1 MKVVMASNNAHKIAE
16 LRAILSAYGLDVVS
30 QREAGVHVEP
40 EETGTTFE
48 ENSRIKAVAVMQA
61 CGLPAVADDSGLMV
75 DALNGEPG
83 VYSARYGGPDCITDS
98 DRINYLLKKLENVPE
113 GKRTA
118 KFVSV
123 ITLVTPDGKE
133 IVARG
138 ECPGHI
144 LFERHGT
151 GGFGYD
157 PVFFAEDAGC
167 TFAELAPEQK
177 NQVSHRARALRAFV
191 EKAFGTKK
199 GEGIMLT
206 SKQRADLRA
215 QANDLDTTL
224 MVGKGGVTE
233 NVLSEA
239 ARQLEARELV
249 KGRVLE
255 AALLSARE
263 VCDAL
268 CEALGADGVQ
278 CVGSKFVIYRRSE
291 KKAQEAARQ
300 ARELKKRKS
309 NPVRRGAQERRR
321 QAREERERR
330 NEYFRQAAIQTAIER
345 RKSREE

>member
-1 MKVVMASNNAHKIAE
+1 
-16 LRAILSAYGLDVVS
+16 
-30 QREAGVHVEP
+30 
-40 EETGTTFE
+40 
-48 ENSRIKAVAVMQA
+48 
-61 CGLPAVADDSGLMV
+61 
-75 DALNGEPG
+75 
-83 VYSARYGGPDCITDS
+83 
-98 DRINYLLKKLENVPE
+98 
-113 GKRTA
+113 
-118 KFVSV
+118 
-123 ITLVTPDGKE
+123 
-133 IVARG
+133 
-138 ECPGHI
+138 
-144 LFERHGT
+144 
-151 GGFGYD
+151 
-157 PVFFAEDAGC
+157 
-167 TFAELAPEQK
+167 
-177 NQVSHRARALRAFV
+177 
-191 EKAFGTKK
+191 
-199 GEGIMLT
+199 MLT

-300 ARELKKRKS
+300 ARE
-309 NPVRRGAQERRR
+309 
-321 QAREERERR
+321 ERERR
-330 NEYFRQAAIQTAIER
+330 NEYFRQAAIQAAIER

>member
-1 MKVVMASNNAHKIAE
+1 
-16 LRAILSAYGLDVVS
+16 
-30 QREAGVHVEP
+30 
-40 EETGTTFE
+40 
-48 ENSRIKAVAVMQA
+48 
-61 CGLPAVADDSGLMV
+61 
-75 DALNGEPG
+75 
-83 VYSARYGGPDCITDS
+83 
-98 DRINYLLKKLENVPE
+98 
-113 GKRTA
+113 
-118 KFVSV
+118 
-123 ITLVTPDGKE
+123 
-133 IVARG
+133 
-138 ECPGHI
+138 
-144 LFERHGT
+144 
-151 GGFGYD
+151 
-157 PVFFAEDAGC
+157 
-167 TFAELAPEQK
+167 
-177 NQVSHRARALRAFV
+177 
-191 EKAFGTKK
+191 
-199 GEGIMLT
+199 MLT

-330 NEYFRQAAIQTAIER
+330 NEYFRQAAIQAPSSAGRAARNNINYRKGER
-345 RKSREE
+345 RTWQISVYSAGASTRRIAAICWLQRSSSADLGWTASF

>member
-1 MKVVMASNNAHKIAE
+1 
-16 LRAILSAYGLDVVS
+16 
-30 QREAGVHVEP
+30 
-40 EETGTTFE
+40 
-48 ENSRIKAVAVMQA
+48 
-61 CGLPAVADDSGLMV
+61 
-75 DALNGEPG
+75 
-83 VYSARYGGPDCITDS
+83 
-98 DRINYLLKKLENVPE
+98 
-113 GKRTA
+113 
-118 KFVSV
+118 
-123 ITLVTPDGKE
+123 
-133 IVARG
+133 
-138 ECPGHI
+138 
-144 LFERHGT
+144 
-151 GGFGYD
+151 
-157 PVFFAEDAGC
+157 
-167 TFAELAPEQK
+167 
-177 NQVSHRARALRAFV
+177 
-191 EKAFGTKK
+191 
-199 GEGIMLT
+199 MLT

-291 KKAQEAARQ
+291 KKAQKAARQ

-309 NPVRRGAQERRR
+309 NPVRRGAQECRR

-330 NEYFRQAAIQTAIER
+330 NEYFRQAAIRPPSSAGRAARNNINYRKGER
-345 RKSREE
+345 RTWQISVYSAGASTRRIAAICWLQRSSSADLGWTASF

>member
-1 MKVVMASNNAHKIAE
+1 
-16 LRAILSAYGLDVVS
+16 
-30 QREAGVHVEP
+30 
-40 EETGTTFE
+40 
-48 ENSRIKAVAVMQA
+48 
-61 CGLPAVADDSGLMV
+61 
-75 DALNGEPG
+75 
-83 VYSARYGGPDCITDS
+83 
-98 DRINYLLKKLENVPE
+98 
-113 GKRTA
+113 
-118 KFVSV
+118 
-123 ITLVTPDGKE
+123 
-133 IVARG
+133 
-138 ECPGHI
+138 
-144 LFERHGT
+144 
-151 GGFGYD
+151 
-157 PVFFAEDAGC
+157 
-167 TFAELAPEQK
+167 
-177 NQVSHRARALRAFV
+177 
-191 EKAFGTKK
+191 
-199 GEGIMLT
+199 MLT

-309 NPVRRGAQERRR
+309 NPVRRGRRSAAGRHARSASAAMSISGRLPRPPSSAGRAARNNINYRKGERRTW
-321 QAREERERR
+321 QISVYSAGASTRR
-330 NEYFRQAAIQTAIER
+330 IAAICWLQRSSSADLGWTA
-345 RKSREE
+345 SF